1 LSRACRRL
9 QLSSKLKAESSK
21 QGTEP
26 KREITSLSIFNIESL
41 VKSLEFVMPDLI
53 RHPEGIE
60 FTG

>member
-1 LSRACRRL
+1 L